1 MEQRDEAVDE
11 ALDELLERVLD
22 GEVLD
27 IDAFISAR
35 PRLDADQR
43 ERLRNRARV
52 LAGDGKGSSGLRP
65 ARELPFEKLGEFR
78 LLRRL
83 GEGGMGVVFLAEQSS
98 LGRLLA
104 LKVMR
109 PELSGS
115 ASAEKRF
122 EREAHAIAQ
131 LRHPSIA
138 AVYAAGEEAGV
149 RWLAME
155 LIPGLGLDQVL
166 RDSGPV
172 APARAVRWASS
183 LARALA
189 CAHEAGVIHRDVK
202 PSNVRIAPDD
212 RALLVDFGLARLA
225 DASTLSVTGS
235 FHGTPC
241 YASPEQIESSVRE
254 VDARTDVYSL
264 GATLYEC
271 ITGRAPFQGET
282 SAQLFHE
289 ILTREPVPPRRL
301 DPSISRDLETV
312 VLHAM
317 EKDPDRRYAS
327 AAAFADDLDALL
339 EMRPIRARP
348 SGPLTRSL
356 KWSRRNRGT
365 AAALGALALSALFAA
380 GILLRARVRDAR
392 ELARA
397 SAAAEEARSAG
408 DFDGALRAL
417 DRALF
422 LRPDDA
428 HLVQRRSQVALE
440 SARARA
446 RASIGQA
453 RGRLEAYRTDS
464 ARALALAVEATP
476 LRQAITMRHMQ
487 PDELARLSAA
497 EGELAEL
504 RRGLEAH
511 FAGALEALNLARGL
525 DAQNAEVDAVLA
537 ELYLEKWR
545 EALAGKDEAAARFY
559 RARVEQADVARRHA
573 GELDATSPVSLR
585 IQPEDGE
592 IYLFR
597 YAVQSL
603 VAPGGDRRLVPVPV
617 GDPSPP
623 RPPGTWALRVVRGAG
638 ELQPDDVILSVAG
651 RPIEGTVLVAEG
663 LGDVQPLDQAVSVD
677 GAPLR
682 NAYDVRWV
690 ANSGPKQ
697 PPRTFVFRRGELQY
711 DLRAARLAELAPLV
725 LEPAA
730 LLARIGAPVEVWQRG
745 ELRALDAPAG
755 LEVRTT
761 AAPLFLS
768 PACRVDPAA
777 SVDLEPGS
785 YLVLARR
792 EGFESQRV
800 PFVVVRGEPANV
812 RIDLD
817 PAGTAPA
824 GMVYVP
830 PSAFRLG
837 GDSEAFASFPG
848 RTADVAGFWIRERE
862 VSSGEYVEF
871 LNDPATL
878 AEIAGSRSPTRF
890 PREASN
896 ANTGGYWSRS
906 PDGRFTSQEPDLP
919 AHGISWH
926 DARAYARWLS
936 ERARAQ
942 GLAIEYA
949 LPTEIEWEKAARGAD
964 ARAYPFGEHFE
975 PRWAK
980 CFFARPQ
987 LIQEA
992 VLSFPVDESPYGVYD
1007 LAGSQWEW
1015 CEDEWEGGR
1024 AVRGGAWNFV
1034 VPPFLRAASRA
1045 SQLPETADGLFGIR
1059 LVVRRPPKPAETSS
1073 GAVGGER

>member
-11 ALDELLERVLD
+11 ALDELLKRVLG
-22 GEVLD
+22 GEALD
-27 IDAFISAR
+27 VERFIADRSG
-35 PRLDADQR
+35 LDADQR

-52 LAGDGKGSSGLRP
+52 LTGDGKGSSGLRP
-65 ARELPFEKLGEFR
+65 APELPFDKLGEFR

-138 AVYAAGEEAGV
+138 AVHAAGEEAGV

-155 LIPGLGLDQVL
+155 LVPGLGLDQVL
-166 RDSGPV
+166 RDAGPV
-172 APARAVRWASS
+172 LPARAVRWASS

-202 PSNVRIAPDD
+202 PSNVRITKDD
-212 RALLVDFGLARLA
+212 RAVLVDFGLARLA
-225 DASTLSVTGS
+225 GASTLSVTGS

-241 YASPEQIESSVRE
+241 YASPEQIESLARE

-271 ITGRAPFQGET
+271 ITGRAPFEGDT

-301 DPSISRDLETV
+301 NPSIPRDLETA

-317 EKDPDRRYAS
+317 EKDADRRYAS
-327 AAAFADDLDALL
+327 ATAFAEDLEALL

-356 KWSRRNRGT
+356 KWSRRNRGS
-365 AAALGALALSALFAA
+365 AAALGALALSALLA
-380 GILLRARVRDAR
+380 GGTFLRARVRDAR

-397 SAAAEEARSAG
+397 SSAAEEARSAG
-408 DFDGALRAL
+408 DFEGALRAL

-428 HLVQRRSQVALE
+428 RLVQRRSQVALE
-440 SARARA
+440 SAQSRARSAVEKA
-446 RASIGQA
+446 RE
-453 RGRLEAYRTDS
+453 RLDAYRTDS
-464 ARALALAVEATP
+464 ARALALAAETIP

-487 PDELARLSAA
+487 PDELARLSSA
-497 EGELAEL
+497 EQELAEL

-511 FAGALEALNLARGL
+511 FAGAIEALNLARGL
-525 DAQNAEVDAVLA
+525 DSRNAEVDGVLA
-537 ELYLEKWR
+537 ELLLEKWR
-545 EALAGKDEAAARFY
+545 EAIAAKDEAASRFY
-559 RARVEQADVARRHA
+559 RERVERADLARRHA
-573 GELDATSPVSLR
+573 AELDATSPVTFQV
-585 IQPEDGE
+585 QPDDAE

-597 YAVQSL
+597 YVEQSL
-603 VAPGGDRRLVPVPV
+603 VTPGGDRRLVPVPV
-617 GDPSPP
+617 GDSFPP
-623 RPPGTWALRVVRGAG
+623 RPPGTRALRVVRGAG
-638 ELQPDDVILSVAG
+638 ELQCDDLILSVAG

-663 LGDVQPLDQAVSVD
+663 LGEVQPLDQVVSV
-677 GAPLR
+677 GEAPLR
-682 NAYDVRWV
+682 DAYDVRWV
-690 ANSGPKQ
+690 GNSGPKESL
-697 PPRTFVFRRGELQY
+697 RTFVFRRGDLQY
-711 DLRAARLAELAPLV
+711 ELRAARLSQLAPVV

-745 ELRALDAPAG
+745 ELRTLDAPAG
-755 LEVRTT
+755 PEVRTT

-768 PACRVDPAA
+768 PTCRVAPGAGI
-777 SVDLEPGS
+777 DLAPGS
-785 YLVLARR
+785 YLALARR
-792 EGFESQRV
+792 DGFESQRV
-800 PFVVVRGEPANV
+800 PFVVERGEPARLEIV
-812 RIDLD
+812 LD
-817 PAGTAPA
+817 RSGTTPV
-824 GMVYVP
+824 GLVYVP
-830 PSAFRLG
+830 PCRSRLG
-837 GDSEAFASFPG
+837 GDSQAFASFEARIVETP
-848 RTADVAGFWIRERE
+848 GFWIQERE
-862 VSSGEYVEF
+862 VTSREYLEF

-878 AEIAGSRSPTRF
+878 AEISSSPVPALF
-890 PREASN
+890 PRNGATAS
-896 ANTGGYWSRS
+896 TGGIWERGSDGAYRS
-906 PDGRFTSQEPDLP
+906 ADLDLP

-936 ERARAQ
+936 QRARER
-942 GLAIEYA
+942 GLALEYA
-949 LPTEIEWEKAARGAD
+949 LPSEIEWEKAARGAD
-964 ARAYPFGEHFE
+964 GRAYPFGEHFE

-980 CFFARPQ
+980 CFFARAQ
-987 LIQEA
+987 LIQER

-1024 AVRGGAWNFV
+1024 ALRGGAWNFV
-1034 VPPFLRAASRA
+1034 FPPFLRAASRA
-1045 SQLPETADGLFGIR
+1045 SQEPEAADGVYGIR
-1059 LVVRRPPKPAETSS
+1059 LVVRRASARPEAHPGPPE
-1073 GAVGGER
+1073 GER